1 VLHQKVTAGFP
12 TDNSHWITATY
23 LYVIGVIDRGS
34 VKIGISAEP
43 VIRAS
48 RPANRLSLQVG
59 DIGTVLRR

>member
-23 LYVIGVIDRGS
+23 HVIGVIDRGP

-43 VIRAS
+43 VIR
-48 RPANRLSLQVG
+48 
-59 DIGTVLRR
+59 LRALETGYP